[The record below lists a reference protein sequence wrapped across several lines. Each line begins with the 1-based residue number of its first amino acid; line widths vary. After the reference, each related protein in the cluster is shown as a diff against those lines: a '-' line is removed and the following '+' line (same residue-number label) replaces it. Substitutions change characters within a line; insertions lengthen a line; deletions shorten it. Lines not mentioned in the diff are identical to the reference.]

1 MRAAYSDEESSD
13 EEDSAN
19 CVPCEPHAFA
29 TTRRSAAK
37 TGMPASMLA
46 RPGESRE
53 SRETSPL
60 PSLLPVSRNSSTG
73 AKVPERDYSDVD
85 SEEEVDGDDLDDGEG
100 EVVVRQSGGFVV
112 VPKLSMRPTRPEPTQ
127 TPPTPPPPPRPLQQK
142 AASNYSD
149 FYDYSD
155 MDNDEDEEEV
165 PMKVPHF
172 AIPEHRGFVLDQK
185 IRQDKDVPVGGRNQD
200 YLGLAR
206 MYKLQRP
213 YSDHNF
219 KATCVLCH
227 QRSSQDVFFPCEH
240 RCVCRA
246 CIKSERF
253 VEDRL
258 MSKTSGGYC
267 LCPLCATTIKRI
279 LPHEH
284 GREVT
289 RYWAW
294 VEEIVPELPPGFLR
308 KWNHSAAALEAVYVH
323 GNSIVDQQD
332 SLCQPS

>member
-1 MRAAYSDEESSD
+1 
-13 EEDSAN
+13 
-19 CVPCEPHAFA
+19 
-29 TTRRSAAK
+29 
-37 TGMPASMLA
+37 
-46 RPGESRE
+46 
-53 SRETSPL
+53 
-60 PSLLPVSRNSSTG
+60 
-73 AKVPERDYSDVD
+73 VD
-85 SEEEVDGDDLDDGEG
+85 SEEEVDDDDLDDGDG

-112 VPKLSMRPTRPEPTQ
+112 VPKLSMRPPRPEPTP
-127 TPPTPPPPPRPLQQK
+127 TPPPPPPPPRPLQQK

-165 PMKVPHF
+165 PMKMPHF

-227 QRSSQDVFFPCEH
+227 QRPSQDVFFPCEH

-246 CIKSERF
+246 CIKSERV

-258 MSKTSGGYC
+258 MSKTLGGYC

-289 RYWAW
+289 RYRAW